1 MYINPY
7 GNSAP
12 YELRKRVEDLK
23 KKMKKEL
30 ENEAPDINKLNKIQ
44 EALYMPDIFTNSYIG
59 YERFRNPW

>member
-12 YELRKRVEDLK
+12 YELRKRVDDLK

-30 ENEAPDINKLNKIQ
+30 ENKEVDIDKINKIQ
-44 EALYMPDIFTNSYIG
+44 EALYMPDLFNENHVG
-59 YERFRNPW
+59 YERYRNPW